1 MKLVLNTSP
10 IIFLSK
16 INSLH
21 LLIDSVKTIF
31 VPQGVADE
39 LLDYTLPDSLHLSEV
54 SEVGAAFVRGA
65 IGQLH
70 QGELEAIVLAQ
81 ELASDYVVLDDLLTR
96 RKAKRLGVKVI
107 GTIGILLLLLLLLE
121 KRGALNAKQ
130 TWEKIV
136 QLVEQHNMYLSP
148 HMLEQLKEQ
157 LL

>member
-10 IIFLSK
+10 IIFLNK

-31 VPQGVADE
+31 VPQGVVDE
-39 LLDYTLPDSLHLSEV
+39 LLDYTLPDSLHRCEV

-81 ELASDYVVLDDLLTR
+81 ELASDYVVLDDLLAR

-107 GTIGILLLLLLLLE
+107 GTIGILLLLE

-130 TWEKIV
+130 TWEKIM
-136 QLVEQHNMYLSP
+136 QLVEQHDMYLSS

>member
-31 VPQGVADE
+31 VLQGVADE
-39 LLDYTLPDSLHLSEV
+39 LLDYTLPDSLHLCEV

-81 ELASDYVVLDDLLTR
+81 ELASDYVVLDDLLAR

-107 GTIGILLLLLLLLE
+107 GTIGILLLLE
-121 KRGALNAKQ
+121 KRGALNVKQ
-130 TWEKIV
+130 TWEKIM
-136 QLVEQHNMYLSP
+136 QLVEQHSMYLSP